1 MAENNAAKEAA
12 MEMAE
17 AARESEWK
25 FPSFTAEMYR
35 GNFRWDLLHPYPEQ
49 DAEDKRIGDELIE
62 KVRVVMEQ
70 HDPIKLD
77 ETGEYP
83 KETLKR
89 LAEVGIFGMKISK
102 EYGGLGLTQWN
113 YARLLRFIG
122 SYCQTTVTYVSA
134 HQSIGVPQ
142 PLKLFGTP
150 EQKKKFLPRL
160 AAGAISAFALTEP
173 PVGSDPAKMETTAT
187 PSDDGTYY
195 LINGTKLWCTNGP
208 DSELMVVM
216 AQTPPIISKS
226 GKEIKQI
233 STFVVETNSPG
244 VEVIHRCNF
253 MGLHGLS
260 NGLITF
266 TNVKVPA
273 ENMIG
278 KPGMGLK
285 IALTT
290 LNAGRLGI
298 PAANTGTI
306 AGLLEPIKWWVNSR
320 EQWGVPI
327 GKHQSIS
334 RKIANMASDLF
345 AMDALVYLACS
356 FADRANADI
365 RLEAAAA
372 KYFCTE
378 TTHRVLD
385 DLIQV
390 RGGRGYE
397 TDTSLYHRGERP
409 MPVNRFF
416 RDGRVG
422 RIFEGSSEVMHLI
435 MAREAM
441 DTHFKLVMPLMQPKP
456 GQKESKASLI
466 WNAFKF
472 YSTWYP
478 GLYMPA
484 STDFKVKHLDG
495 NLQDHLAFAAR
506 TCKRLAKS
514 LFHTMAKF
522 GPKLEYE
529 QLILANFVE
538 IGVDLF
544 VMGCT
549 LAKAEQL
556 LAKNPKDRT
565 PAELADLFCRNA
577 RERIEMNFYKVKHNH
592 NKLFNK
598 SAKSLMSGEYD
609 WMVTDVFNDL
619 PPQYRDW
626 ESKTPKAQAGEDY
639 GLEETASTPQ
649 A

>member
-1 MAENNAAKEAA
+1 MAENNANKDAA

-17 AARESEWK
+17 AARDSEWK
-25 FPSFTAEMYR
+25 LPSFTAEMFR
-35 GNFRWDLLHPYPEQ
+35 GSFRWDLLHPYPEQ
-49 DAEDKRIGDELIE
+49 DAEDKRIGDELIA
-62 KVRVVMEQ
+62 KVREVMEL

-77 ETGEYP
+77 EDGVFP
-83 KETLKR
+83 KETLDR
-89 LAEVGIFGMKISK
+89 LAAIGIFGMKISK
-102 EYGGLGLTQWN
+102 DYGGLGLTQWN
-113 YARLLRFIG
+113 YARLLRFMG

-173 PVGSDPAKMETTAT
+173 NVGSDPAKMGTTAI
-187 PSDDGTYY
+187 PSEDGTYY
-195 LINGTKLWCTNGP
+195 LVNGTKLWCTNGP

-216 AQTPPIISKS
+216 AQTPALVKN

-244 VEVIHRCNF
+244 IEIVHRCSF
-253 MGLHGLS
+253 MGLRGLS

-273 ENMIG
+273 ENIIG

-298 PAANTGTI
+298 PAASTGTL
-306 AGLLEPIKWWVNSR
+306 AGLIEPIKWWVTER

-334 RKIANMASDLF
+334 RKIANMASDVF
-345 AMDALVYLACS
+345 AMDALVYIACS

-378 TTHRVLD
+378 TSHRVLD

-397 TDTSLYHRGERP
+397 TDMSLYHRGERP
-409 MPVNRFF
+409 MPVHRFF

-441 DTHFKLVMPLMQPKP
+441 DTHFKLVMPLMMPKP

-472 YSTWYP
+472 YSKWYP
-478 GLYMPA
+478 SLYMPA
-484 STDFKVKHLDG
+484 STDFNTKHLDAAG
-495 NLQDHLAFAAR
+495 QEHLAYATRA
-506 TCKRLAKS
+506 CKRLAKS

-522 GPKLEYE
+522 GPKLEFE
-529 QLILANFVE
+529 QLLLGNFVE

-544 VMGCT
+544 VMGCV
-549 LAKAEQL
+549 LAKAEKL
-556 LAKNPKDRT
+556 LAQNPNDKT
-565 PAELADLFCRNA
+565 PQELADLFCRNA
-577 RERIEMNFYKVKHNH
+577 RERIEMNFFKVKNNN

-598 SAKSLMSGEYD
+598 SAKSFMEGKYD
-609 WMVTDVFNDL
+609 WMGSDIFGDL
-619 PPQYRDW
+619 PAAYRDW
-626 ESKTPKAQAGEDY
+626 ESKQPKTQAREDY
-639 GLEETASTPQ
+639 GLEATPSQQ

>member
-1 MAENNAAKEAA
+1 MAEQNNAAKDAA

-17 AARESEWK
+17 AARESEWH

-49 DAEDKRIGDELIE
+49 DPEDKRVGDELIE
-62 KVRVVMEQ
+62 KTRAVMEK
-70 HDPIKLD
+70 HDPILLD
-77 ETGEYP
+77 ETGEFP
-83 KETLKR
+83 KETLDGLR
-89 LAEVGIFGMKISK
+89 AIGLFGMKISK

-113 YARLLRFIG
+113 YARLLRFMG

-173 PVGSDPAKMETTAT
+173 NVGSDPAKMSTTAT
-187 PSDDGTYY
+187 PSEDGTYY

-216 AQTPPIISKS
+216 AQTPPLDKN
-226 GKEIKQI
+226 GKKIKQI

-244 VEVIHRCNF
+244 IEVLHRCNF
-253 MGLHGLS
+253 LGLHGLS

-273 ENMIG
+273 ENIIG
-278 KPGMGLK
+278 KPGQGLK
-285 IALTT
+285 IALST

-298 PAANTGTI
+298 PAASTGTL
-306 AGLLEPIKWWVNSR
+306 AGLIEPMKWWVTTR
-320 EQWGVPI
+320 EQWGIPI

-334 RKIANMASDLF
+334 RKIANMASDVF
-345 AMDALVYLACS
+345 AMDALVYIACS
-356 FADRANADI
+356 FADKANADI

-378 TTHRVLD
+378 TSHRVLD
-385 DLIQV
+385 DMIQV

-397 TDTSLYHRGERP
+397 TDMSLYHRGDRP
-409 MPVNRFF
+409 MPVARFF

-441 DTHFKLVMPLMQPKP
+441 DTHFKLVMPLMMPKP
-456 GQKESKASLI
+456 GQKESKASLL

-472 YSTWYP
+472 YSRWYP
-478 GLYMPA
+478 SLYMPA
-484 STDFKVKHLDG
+484 STDFNVKNLDG
-495 NLQDHLAFAAR
+495 AAQEHLAYCTR
-506 TCKRLAKS
+506 TCKRLARS

-529 QLILANFVE
+529 QLLLANFVE

-544 VMGCT
+544 VMGCV
-549 LAKAEQL
+549 LAKADQL
-556 LAKNPKDRT
+556 LGKNPNDKT
-565 PAELADLFCRNA
+565 PQELADLFCRNA
-577 RERIEMNFYKVKHNH
+577 RERIEQNFFKVKNNH
-592 NKLFNK
+592 NKKFNQA
-598 SAKSLMSGEYD
+598 AKSFMDGKYD
-609 WMVTDVFNDL
+609 WMATDVFGDL
-619 PPQYRDW
+619 PAPYRDW
-626 ESKTPKAQAGEDY
+626 ESKTPV
-639 GLEETASTPQ
+639 PQ
-649 A
+649 AAEDRGVQVPSS

>member
-1 MAENNAAKEAA
+1 M
-12 MEMAE
+12 
-17 AARESEWK
+17 
-25 FPSFTAEMYR
+25 
-35 GNFRWDLLHPYPEQ
+35 G
-49 DAEDKRIGDELIE
+49 
-62 KVRVVMEQ
+62 
-70 HDPIKLD
+70 
-77 ETGEYP
+77 
-83 KETLKR
+83 
-89 LAEVGIFGMKISK
+89 
-102 EYGGLGLTQWN
+102 
-113 YARLLRFIG
+113 
-122 SYCQTTVTYVSA
+122 
-134 HQSIGVPQ
+134 
-142 PLKLFGTP
+142 
-150 EQKKKFLPRL
+150 
-160 AAGAISAFALTEP
+160 
-173 PVGSDPAKMETTAT
+173 TTAI
-187 PSDDGTYY
+187 PSEDGTYY
-195 LINGTKLWCTNGP
+195 LVNGTKLWCTNGP

-216 AQTPPIISKS
+216 AQTPALVKN

-244 VEVIHRCNF
+244 IEIVHRCSF
-253 MGLHGLS
+253 MGLRGLS

-273 ENMIG
+273 ENIIG

-298 PAANTGTI
+298 PAASTGTL
-306 AGLLEPIKWWVNSR
+306 AGLIEPIKWWVTER

-334 RKIANMASDLF
+334 RKIANMASDVF
-345 AMDALVYLACS
+345 AMDALVYIACS

-378 TTHRVLD
+378 TSHRVLD

-397 TDTSLYHRGERP
+397 TDMSLYHRGERP
-409 MPVNRFF
+409 MPVHRFF

-441 DTHFKLVMPLMQPKP
+441 DTHFKLVMPLMMPKP

-472 YSTWYP
+472 YSKWYP
-478 GLYMPA
+478 SLYMPA
-484 STDFKVKHLDG
+484 STDFNTKHLDAAG
-495 NLQDHLAFAAR
+495 QEHLAYATRA
-506 TCKRLAKS
+506 CKRLAKS

-522 GPKLEYE
+522 GPKLEFE
-529 QLILANFVE
+529 QLLLGNFVE

-544 VMGCT
+544 VMGCV
-549 LAKAEQL
+549 LAKAEKL
-556 LAKNPKDRT
+556 LAQNPKDKT
-565 PAELADLFCRNA
+565 PQELADLFCRNA
-577 RERIEMNFYKVKHNH
+577 RERIEMNFFKVKNNH

-598 SAKSLMSGEYD
+598 SAKSFMEGKYD
-609 WMVTDVFNDL
+609 WMGSDIFGDL
-619 PPQYRDW
+619 PAAYRDW
-626 ESKTPKAQAGEDY
+626 ESKQPKTQAREDY
-639 GLEETASTPQ
+639 GLEATPSQQ

>member
-1 MAENNAAKEAA
+1 MAENNASKDAA

-17 AARESEWK
+17 AARDSEWK
-25 FPSFTAEMYR
+25 LPSFTAEMFR
-35 GNFRWDLLHPYPEQ
+35 GNFRWDLIHPYPEQ
-49 DAEDKRIGDELIE
+49 DAEDKRIGDELIA
-62 KVRVVMEQ
+62 KVREVMEL

-77 ETGEYP
+77 ETGQFP
-83 KETLKR
+83 KETLDR
-89 LAEVGIFGMKISK
+89 LAAIGIFGMKISK
-102 EYGGLGLTQWN
+102 DYGGLGLTQWN
-113 YARLLRFIG
+113 YARLLRFMG

-142 PLKLFGTP
+142 PLKLFGTA

-173 PVGSDPAKMETTAT
+173 NVGSDPAKMATTAT
-187 PSDDGTYY
+187 PSEDGTYY

-216 AQTPPIISKS
+216 AQTPPLLKN

-244 VEVIHRCNF
+244 IEVVHRCNF

-273 ENMIG
+273 ENLIG

-285 IALTT
+285 IALST

-298 PAANTGTI
+298 PAASTGTL
-306 AGLLEPIKWWVNSR
+306 AGLIEPMKWWVTTR

-334 RKIANMASDLF
+334 RKIAGMASDVF
-345 AMDALVYLACS
+345 AMDALVYIACS
-356 FADRANADI
+356 FADNANADI

-378 TTHRVLD
+378 TSHRVLD

-397 TDTSLYHRGERP
+397 TDTSLYHRGDRP
-409 MPVNRFF
+409 MPLHRFF
-416 RDGRVG
+416 RDSRVG

-441 DTHFKLVMPLMQPKP
+441 DTHFKLVMPLMMPKP
-456 GQKESKASLI
+456 GQKESKGALI

-472 YSTWYP
+472 YSSWYP
-478 GLYMPA
+478 KLFLPP
-484 STDFKVKHLDG
+484 STDFGVKHLDAMG
-495 NLQDHLAFAAR
+495 QEHLTYAAR
-506 TCKRLAKS
+506 TSKRLARS
-514 LFHTMAKF
+514 LFHTMAKY

-529 QLILANFVE
+529 QLILGNFVE

-544 VMGCT
+544 VMGCV
-549 LAKAEQL
+549 LAKAEKL
-556 LAKNPKDRT
+556 LGQNPADKT
-565 PAELADLFCRNA
+565 PMELADLFCRSA
-577 RERIEMNFYKVKHNH
+577 RERIEQNFFKVKNNH
-592 NKLFNK
+592 NKLYNK
-598 SAKSLMSGEYD
+598 GAKSFMEGKYD
-609 WMVTDVFNDL
+609 WMGTDIFGDL
-619 PPQYRDW
+619 PAAYRDW
-626 ESKTPKAQAGEDY
+626 ESKTPV
-639 GLEETASTPQ
+639 PQ
-649 A
+649 AAEDRGLSPAQQG